1 MAATPL
7 EHPGALAL
15 ATKWTEDADVLP
27 LVGELTET
35 PAKAGATNRHTKSK
49 HLPECIIYN
58 LPTNFFVKK
67 QRTGSQFLVKKPRT
81 SS

>member
-15 ATKWTEDADVLP
+15 ATKWTGDADVLP

-35 PAKAGATNRHTKSK
+35 PAKAGATNRHTKS
-49 HLPECIIYN
+49 
-58 LPTNFFVKK
+58 
-67 QRTGSQFLVKKPRT
+67 
-81 SS
+81 